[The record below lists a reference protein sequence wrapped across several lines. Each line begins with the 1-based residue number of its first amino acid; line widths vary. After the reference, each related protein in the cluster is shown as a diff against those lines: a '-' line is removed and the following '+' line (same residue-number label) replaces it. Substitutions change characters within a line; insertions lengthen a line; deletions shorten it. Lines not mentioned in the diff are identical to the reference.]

1 MSREAKSHRAWRKLP
16 LAVLASLLI
25 TGLFS
30 AGPASAHTVTR
41 TDGNDSPGKLDLRST
56 SVSHT
61 STGVVHKVT
70 TYGTWSARSLGNDSF
85 FIIQIDKNND
95 RNYERCAFIFF
106 AGGRL
111 RGSLTNCGN
120 TFIRYLPVAKLS
132 GTTAKI
138 TIPKS
143 VLKPAYWWGVA
154 SLWDGPAPCGNGCVD
169 FVPNTFPDV
178 LHDLT
183 PPVVTMTTTP
193 LRVWETSMTPL
204 FNFTFT
210 VSDAHS
216 GMKSWRVE
224 RRTFEESTWE
234 VVSTGTGSGT
244 KNPAITGVP
253 GHSFYRVVAVDRH
266 GNVKTG
272 PSRRVYVPR
281 DDRDLSPQGT
291 YNDLTPVQVP
301 DSQAWMETLTFL
313 GLTDSLSYDYV
324 ETAGPCRPFELI
336 GPGGGDWTVQVD
348 VNGVPYTT
356 IDGTGF
362 TGDRQVL
369 FSYDMCDSTGFV
381 FTVTEANVEFAVDGI
396 VSKATV

>member
-1 MSREAKSHRAWRKLP
+1 MEDGMSGEARSHRASRKLT
-16 LAVLASLLI
+16 LAILASLLV

-30 AGPASAHTVTR
+30 AGPAAAHTVTR

-70 TYGTWSARSLGNDSF
+70 TYGTWTAPSLGNDSF

-95 RNYERCAFIFF
+95 RTYERCAFIFY
-106 AGGRL
+106 ASRL
-111 RGSLTNCGN
+111 RGSLTNCRR
-120 TFIRYLPVAKLS
+120 TFIRSLPVAKLS

-143 VLKPAYWWGVA
+143 LLTPQYWWGVA

-178 LHDLT
+178 RHDLT
-183 PPVVTMTTTP
+183 PPVITMATTP
-193 LRVWETSMTPL
+193 LRVWEISETPL

-224 RRTFEESTWE
+224 RRTFEQTTWE

-244 KNPAITGVP
+244 RIRRSP
-253 GHSFYRVVAVDRH
+253 GSRD
-266 GNVKTG
+266 T
-272 PSRRVYVPR
+272 PSI
-281 DDRDLSPQGT
+281 
-291 YNDLTPVQVP
+291 
-301 DSQAWMETLTFL
+301 AWW
-313 GLTDSLSYDYV
+313 
-324 ETAGPCRPFELI
+324 R
-336 GPGGGDWTVQVD
+336 WT
-348 VNGVPYTT
+348 
-356 IDGTGF
+356 GTG
-362 TGDRQVL
+362 T
-369 FSYDMCDSTGFV
+369 
-381 FTVTEANVEFAVDGI
+381 
-396 VSKATV
+396 

>member
-1 MSREAKSHRAWRKLP
+1 MPREAKSHRASRKLP

-25 TGLFS
+25 AGLFS
-30 AGPASAHTVTR
+30 AGPAGAHAITR

-61 STGVVHKVT
+61 PTGVVHKVT

-120 TFIRYLPVAKLS
+120 TFIRYLPVGKLS

-143 VLKPAYWWGVA
+143 LLTPVYWWGVA

-183 PPVVTMTTTP
+183 PPVVTMTTAP
-193 LRVWETSMTPL
+193 LRVWESSTNA
-204 FNFTFT
+204 NFTFPFT

-216 GMKSWRVE
+216 GIKSWTVQGRPVGSVSW
-224 RRTFEESTWE
+224 TV
-234 VVSTGTGSGT
+234 VVSGTGGGAKSPDIAGVEGT
-244 KNPAITGVP
+244 RTD
-253 GHSFYRVVAVDRH
+253 YRVVATDKH
-266 GNVKTG
+266 GNRRIG
-272 PSRRVYVPR
+272 PTRRVYIPLDDDTLGPEGVFSDVPIPV
-281 DDRDLSPQGT
+281 DDAAAFGGT
-291 YNDLTPVQVP
+291 YSEMSSGTFTYTWTP
-301 DSQAWMETLTFL
+301 
-313 GLTDSLSYDYV
+313 GTDCL
-324 ETAGPCRPFELI
+324 FELI
-336 GPGGGDWTVQVD
+336 GPTSGNWDVTVTPAEGLPTDITDEDFVEEL
-348 VNGVPYTT
+348 P
-356 IDGTGF
+356 
-362 TGDRQVL
+362 RQTL
-369 FSYDMCDSTGFV
+369 FSDATC
-381 FTVTEANVEFAVDGI
+381 VTSYLVTLNSGTFGLDAVLG
-396 VSKATV
+396 